1 MKKIIL
7 LAAIFAT
14 SLTANAQIVINE
26 GFEDPTNLVD
36 YFTVNVSDIPSEGWT
51 FGGLI
56 AYDGPSNSCLSVD
69 YTSTAGSTIDTWAI
83 TPLLGYKNGNIVSF
97 YTRTAP
103 GSTFPDRLELRIDPT
118 GDGNNP
124 TSVDQG
130 SYTELLLSINP
141 NLEVGGYPEVWTLQ
155 TINISGLPPGITY
168 TRFAFRYWVTDGGPN
183 GSNSN
188 IIGIDRFIV
197 DGAILE
203 IEDLDFHEFNYYVAD
218 NFLNIS
224 ANTLMKKVVL
234 YNMMGQKV
242 ITQKLTS
249 NNETINL
256 SGLQSGIYIATV
268 FIDGVSKRFK
278 ISKN

>member
-1 MKKIIL
+1 MKKNIL
-7 LAAIFAT
+7 FAAIFVT

-26 GFEDPTNLVD
+26 GFEDIASLVD
-36 YFTVNVSDIPSEGWT
+36 YISVNVSDIPSEGWNL
-51 FGGLI
+51 GGLI
-56 AYDGPSNSCLSVD
+56 AYDGPTYSCLTAD
-69 YTSTAGSTIDTWAI
+69 YTSTVGSTIDTWVI
-83 TPLLGYKNGNIVSF
+83 TPLLGYKNGDIVSF

-103 GSTFPDRLELRIDPT
+103 GSIYPDRLELRIDPT
-118 GDGNNP
+118 GAGNNP

-155 TINISGLPPGITY
+155 TITISGLPSGITF
-168 TRFAFRYWVTDGGPN
+168 TRFAFRYWVTDGGLN

-188 IIGIDRFIV
+188 IIGFDRFIV

-203 IEDLDFHEFNYYVAD
+203 IEDFDFHEFNYYVAD
-218 NFLNIS
+218 NVLNIS
-224 ANTLMKKVVL
+224 ANKLMNKVVL
-234 YNMMGQKV
+234 YNMMGQKI
-242 ITQKLTS
+242 ITQKTGS

-268 FIDGVSKRFK
+268 FIDGMSKSFK
-278 ISKN
+278 ISKH